1 VLNGMPI
8 FSAVF
13 WADSL
18 IALSVFMRIV
28 VFVKFIYYSIY
39 IGINMSRTINKYYGK
54 ALPCR
59 RLKSPLIKT
68 RPQPIDAKFQ

>member
-1 VLNGMPI
+1 MVLNGMPI

-39 IGINMSRTINKYYGK
+39 IGINMST
-54 ALPCR
+54 
-59 RLKSPLIKT
+59 PLE
-68 RPQPIDAKFQ
+68 A